1 MKGLVADLGKL
12 PKEASS
18 LVRSALWAPNF
29 GVFADAA
36 LIGDLAA
43 RSEAAGWDGWF
54 LWDHVV
60 HLAGNEPVVDPWMAL
75 AVAARDT
82 SRIRLGT
89 LVTPV
94 PRRRP
99 WNLAR
104 QVATLDQLSR
114 GRAVLGVGAGTERT
128 AEFRGFGEETD
139 VAERAAMLDE
149 GLELISA
156 AWAGAPVRHAGK
168 HYRVD
173 GIAFEP
179 VPVQRPLPVWVGA
192 TWPHPRPLRRAA
204 RWQGVFPQRLPGPEA
219 LALVRQVVGPDLD
232 IVVEADDR
240 PARDWAAAGATW
252 LLRRLPAT
260 AAVRDLEALIDAG
273 PPETAS

>member
-1 MKGLVADLGKL
+1 
-12 PKEASS
+12 
-18 LVRSALWAPNF
+18 VRSALWAPNF
-29 GVFADAA
+29 GVFADAS

-43 RSEAAGWDGWF
+43 RTEAAGWDGWF

-104 QVATLDQLSR
+104 QAATLDQLSR

-128 AEFRGFGEETD
+128 AEFSGFGEETGL
-139 VAERAAMLDE
+139 AERAAMLDE

-156 AWAGAPVRHAGK
+156 AWSGAPVQHAGK
-168 HYRVD
+168 HYLVD
-173 GIAFEP
+173 GVAFAP
-179 VPVQRPLPVWVGA
+179 VPVQQPLPIWVGA
-192 TWPHPRPLRRAA
+192 TWPHRRPLQRAA
-204 RWQGVFPQRLPGPEA
+204 RWQGVFPQRVPGPEA
-219 LALVRQVVGPDLD
+219 LAVVRQVVGPDLD
-232 IVVEADDR
+232 IAVASDDH
-240 PARDWAAAGATW
+240 PARDWATAGATW
-252 LLRRLPAT
+252 WLRGLPAD
-260 AAVRDLEALIDAG
+260 AKIRAVEALIDAG
-273 PPETAS
+273 PPDTAS